1 MFYADIG
8 KKRFSAHENSAAFR
22 PSFRHSETAEFEICF
37 QNPDGSPFDLSG
49 CTLQIALDDDFDHRF
64 PMISHPADNSVHIVD
79 AAAGIACFSVSC
91 SSRKFERVVRHGPA
105 VCSLEIIRTVNC
117 SAEWAVILQ
126 EENIALLPRL
136 YTDENAPAAPVKD
149 YYYTK
154 PQVDAMIRENLTVRL
169 GACGGLGIQYGET
182 GCILSWT
189 DPDDV
194 VVNGAE
200 LARWKQTVLI
210 RKLNKYPASVFD
222 GDSVARTVR
231 ENGTKNAFR
240 SGFPDPAPEAGS
252 VCCYKLFSQT
262 ENGVWNDLAAN
273 CFPSATAYSWNL
285 VQSMVRAGAAPRI
298 WPVGTVFE
306 VSHGEYSHSD
316 GSGLFFRV
324 AGYDQVP
331 AADEAL
337 THTMCLELTD
347 CLISAPMDCAE
358 NEYALTADAAARA
371 GKTYYEFTGSAYRV
385 LSAGTDYEIGDA
397 VPAAKWFEKNI
408 VNRESMGSSRFS
420 QSNLLQWLNS
430 DGAAFGWFAKQNI
443 WDKCPNAY
451 LARNGF
457 CRHLDAEFLSV
468 VQPARITT
476 ALVPQDGGG
485 YERTNA
491 KFWLLSASQID
502 GSPANGV
509 AENVQ
514 LSFYADGG
522 SPVKMMLNGSGT
534 ELQWLR
540 TAYEQDVFR
549 NRVIPLSRYTYS
561 GNPAPGISPACI
573 IA

>member
-1 MFYADIG
+1 MFYADID
-8 KKRFSAHENSAAFR
+8 KKRFAAHGGSASC

-37 QNPDGSPFDLSG
+37 QNPDNTPFDLSG

-64 PMISHPADNSVHIVD
+64 PMISHPADNTVHIVN
-79 AAAGIACFSVSC
+79 AAAGVARFTVSC

-105 VCSLEIIRTVNC
+105 VCSLEIIRTVNG
-117 SAEWAVILQ
+117 SAEGSVILQ
-126 EENIALLPRL
+126 EENITLLPRL
-136 YTDENAPAAPVKD
+136 YTDENAPAAPEKD

-154 PQVDAMIRENLTVRL
+154 PQVDAMIRENLTIRL

-210 RKLNKYPASVFD
+210 RKLDEYPAGVFD

-231 ENGTKNAFR
+231 ADGTKNAYR
-240 SGFPDPAPEAGS
+240 SGFSDPALEAGR
-252 VCCYKLFSQT
+252 VYCYKLFSQT
-262 ENGVWNDLAAN
+262 ENGAWNDLAAN
-273 CFPSATAYSWNL
+273 CFPGTTAYSWNL

-306 VSHGEYSHSD
+306 VQHGEYSHSD
-316 GSGLFFRV
+316 GSGLLFRV

-337 THTMCLELTD
+337 THTMCLEMTD

-358 NEYALTADAAARA
+358 NEYALTTDVSARA
-371 GKTYYEFTGSAYRV
+371 GKTYYEFSGSAYRA
-385 LSAGTDYEIGDA
+385 LSAGTDYEIGEP
-397 VPAAKWFEKNI
+397 VPSAKWFEKNI
-408 VNRESMGSSRFS
+408 VNRESMGNSRFS

-430 DGAAFGWFAKQNI
+430 DGAAFGWFSKRNI

-451 LARNGF
+451 LSRNGF
-457 CRHLDAEFLSV
+457 CRYLDAEFLSV

-476 ALVPQDGGG
+476 ALVPLDGGG
-485 YERTNA
+485 YELTAA

-502 GSPANGV
+502 GSRANGV
-509 AENVQ
+509 TENIQ

-522 SPVKMMLNGSGT
+522 SPVKTMLNGSGT

-540 TAYEQDVFR
+540 SAYEQDVFR

-561 GNPAPGISPACI
+561 GNPAPGISPVCI